1 MSHGDLSALD
11 FTGVSDNK
19 PAAGLLGFFCG
30 SLGIHKIVLG
40 STKETLENQRLSR
53 DNGPVIAGQ
62 YWIDGR

>member
-40 STKETLENQRLSR
+40 STKAGLLTLLTCGECLFLRR
-53 DNGPVIAGQ
+53 
-62 YWIDGR
+62 